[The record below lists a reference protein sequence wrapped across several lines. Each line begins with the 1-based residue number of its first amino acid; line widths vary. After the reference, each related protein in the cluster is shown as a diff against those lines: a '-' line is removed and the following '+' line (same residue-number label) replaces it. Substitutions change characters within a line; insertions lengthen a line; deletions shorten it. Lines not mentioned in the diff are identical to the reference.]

1 MPMQFEFDPPL
12 PTAETDTFVQ
22 NVRLVDDGRLLGSA
36 RWVAP
41 AATIGTVQLIEL
53 HVDPAVRRA
62 GHGRRL
68 MQQLIAQAVSLHTAR
83 KTHLRRIWAGV
94 GHKSQVIGRSFLTG
108 EGFHHVGS
116 SGGLLGDE
124 DLLIYVRALR

>member
-1 MPMQFEFDPPL
+1 MRFEHDPPL
-12 PTAETDTFVQ
+12 PTAEPDTFVQ
-22 NVRLVDDGRLLGSA
+22 TVRLVDDGRVLGSA
-36 RWVAP
+36 KWVAP
-41 AATIGTVQLIEL
+41 SATVGTVQLIEV

-68 MQQLIAQAVSLHTAR
+68 LHQVVAQAVSLHLSR
-83 KTHLRRIWAGV
+83 KIHLRRIWIGV
-94 GHKSQVIGRSFLTG
+94 GHKSQVVGRSFLTG